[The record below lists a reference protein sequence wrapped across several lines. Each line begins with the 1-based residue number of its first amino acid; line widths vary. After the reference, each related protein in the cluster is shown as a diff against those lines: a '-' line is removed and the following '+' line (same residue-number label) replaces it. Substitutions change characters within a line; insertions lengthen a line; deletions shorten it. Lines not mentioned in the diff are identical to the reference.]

1 MLAAGAR
8 LVEHMSA
15 LQAKLKAEAPQAF
28 FDELVFDTLEEDL
41 E

>member
-15 LQAKLKAEAPQAF
+15 LQAKLEAEAPEAL
-28 FDELVFDTLEEDL
+28 FDEVVFDTLDGDWE
-41 E
+41 

>member
-15 LQAKLKAEAPQAF
+15 LQAKLEAEAPEVLFEA
-28 FDELVFDTLEEDL
+28 LEGDGE
-41 E
+41 